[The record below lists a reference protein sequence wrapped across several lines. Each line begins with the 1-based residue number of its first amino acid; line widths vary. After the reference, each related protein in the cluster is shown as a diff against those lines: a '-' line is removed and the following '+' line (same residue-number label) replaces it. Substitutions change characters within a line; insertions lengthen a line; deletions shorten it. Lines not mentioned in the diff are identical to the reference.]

1 MIHANKRFVISTF
14 IVCVISLLLS
24 GCGTES
30 GNNNPEEINSNI
42 VLNKGSV
49 LKSEEGKYNVYDY
62 KNNEYEKISNDSVI
76 IEYSRKNG
84 IYIENKNNENY
95 LVCNG
100 KENRIPDENFD
111 GLKLSPQGNYA
122 SYFIDNNGLKMKV
135 INSYENN
142 MMAVNSDVSISGILY
157 DWYDDHTLVYYG
169 VDNEKVNGIFTYD
182 LRAGKEELLYEIHD
196 GFVSFI
202 KSLRNHIV
210 FVQINMENEKE
221 LMMLNKNSK
230 NLDVLTQNLEE
241 IYDIAENERNIYFIG
256 RMHDNAYSVYK
267 IENSDIKRVVYD
279 FPSNIKYSKGICV
292 DDNNNVLFV
301 GADSESSNEE
311 KIYMIGADDSVSVIS
326 EGAIDYAFVHYVE

>member
-1 MIHANKRFVISTF
+1 MIHANKRFVISVF
-14 IVCVISLLLS
+14 IVYIISLLLS

-30 GNNNPEEINSNI
+30 NNNNPEEVIPNI
-42 VLNKGSV
+42 VLSKGSV

-62 KNNEYEKISNDSVI
+62 KNNEYAKISNDSVI

-100 KENRIPDENFD
+100 KKNKIPDENFD
-111 GLKLSPQGNYA
+111 GLKLSPQGSYA

-135 INSYENN
+135 LNSYENK
-142 MMAVNSDVSISGILY
+142 MIMVNSSVSISGTLY
-157 DWYDDHTLVYYG
+157 DWYDEYTLVYYG
-169 VDNEKVNGIFTYD
+169 VNDEKVNGIFTYD
-182 LRAGKEELLYEIHD
+182 LQTGREELLYEIHD

-230 NLDVLTQNLEE
+230 NLDILTQNLEE
-241 IYDIAENERNIYFIG
+241 IYDIAEDAGNIYFIG

-267 IENSDIKRVVYD
+267 IENGEIKRVVYD
-279 FPSNIKYSKGICV
+279 FPANIRYSKGICI
-292 DDNNNVLFV
+292 DDDNNVLFV

-311 KIYMIGADDSVSVIS
+311 KIYMLGADDSVSVIS